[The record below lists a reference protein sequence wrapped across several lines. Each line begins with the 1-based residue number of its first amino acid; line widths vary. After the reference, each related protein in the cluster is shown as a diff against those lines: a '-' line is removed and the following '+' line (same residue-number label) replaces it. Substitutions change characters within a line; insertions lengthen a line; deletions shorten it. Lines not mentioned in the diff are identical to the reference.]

1 MSEVSDM
8 IFCQCSLNHVHVY
21 IGIHFIDSVW
31 SYWVEILCAGFLLY
45 AYKCICIAI
54 GDLIIKRGRGDSFN
68 LFNPATFF
76 CLSPAMTWISNNTS
90 HGLSCVQWF
99 QVRESCLLIL
109 EKLLK
114 IIELSFHNFISI
126 LLFNVYLDHVY
137 DVLYH
142 L

>member
-1 MSEVSDM
+1 
-8 IFCQCSLNHVHVY
+8 
-21 IGIHFIDSVW
+21 
-31 SYWVEILCAGFLLY
+31 
-45 AYKCICIAI
+45 
-54 GDLIIKRGRGDSFN
+54 
-68 LFNPATFF
+68 
-76 CLSPAMTWISNNTS
+76 MTWISNNTS